1 MLNGDTKTG
10 FTIMHMDDGLDTGDI
25 IAVSYTHLDVYKR
38 QGEPCLAESTHA
50 TDKPVSLAFYEI
62 AEGEVTYK
70 RTKEGIK

>member
-1 MLNGDTKTG
+1 MMVKSSLKTLENRV
-10 FTIMHMDDGLDTGDI
+10 D
-25 IAVSYTHLDVYKR
+25 SKYTLVTLAAKR
-38 QGEPCLAESTHA
+38 ARELTDGEPCLAVDIHN

>member
-1 MLNGDTKTG
+1 MMVKPPLKKLESQVDSK
-10 FTIMHMDDGLDTGDI
+10 
-25 IAVSYTHLDVYKR
+25 YTLVTLAAKR
-38 QGEPCLAESTHA
+38 ARELTDAESTHA

>member
-1 MLNGDTKTG
+1 MVTLAAKRARELT
-10 FTIMHMDDGLDTGDI
+10 DGE
-25 IAVSYTHLDVYKR
+25 R
-38 QGEPCLAESTHA
+38 CLAEATHA

>member
-1 MLNGDTKTG
+1 MMVKPPLKTLKKQVNSKYTLVTLAAKRAQELTNGE
-10 FTIMHMDDGLDTGDI
+10 
-25 IAVSYTHLDVYKR
+25 S
-38 QGEPCLAESTHA
+38 CLAESTHP

>member
-1 MLNGDTKTG
+1 MMVKPPLKKLESQVDSK
-10 FTIMHMDDGLDTGDI
+10 
-25 IAVSYTHLDVYKR
+25 YTLVTLAAKR
-38 QGEPCLAESTHA
+38 AREL

>member
-1 MLNGDTKTG
+1 MMVKPPLKKLESQVDSK
-10 FTIMHMDDGLDTGDI
+10 
-25 IAVSYTHLDVYKR
+25 YTLVTLAAKR
-38 QGEPCLAESTHA
+38 ARELTHA

>member
-1 MLNGDTKTG
+1 MMVKPPLKTLEKQVDRKY
-10 FTIMHMDDGLDTGDI
+10 TLVTLAAKRARELTDGE
-25 IAVSYTHLDVYKR
+25 S
-38 QGEPCLAESTHA
+38 CLAESTHP